1 MPAWKAH
8 IYGNNYYQ
16 SVMYLWQESIT
27 FSNVNMAKIKIAIS
41 FGYWENQN
49 VYVHWEDESL
59 IYILGYKVFYINKP
73 LSYRKIIRV
82 TFICFLQNFH
92 VYTSNYQL
100 PD

>member
-1 MPAWKAH
+1 
-8 IYGNNYYQ
+8 
-16 SVMYLWQESIT
+16 MYLWQESIT
-27 FSNVNMAKIKIAIS
+27 FSNVNMARIKIAIS
-41 FGYWENQN
+41 FGYWKNQN
-49 VYVHWEDESL
+49 AYVHLEDESL

-92 VYTSNYQL
+92 VHTSNYQQ